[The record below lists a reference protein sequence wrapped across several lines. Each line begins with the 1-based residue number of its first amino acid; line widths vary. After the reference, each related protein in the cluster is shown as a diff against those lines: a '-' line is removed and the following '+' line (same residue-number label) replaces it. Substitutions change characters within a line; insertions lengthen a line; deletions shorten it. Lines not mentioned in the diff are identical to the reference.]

1 MEWTIVGTNVLYAV
15 VGVILMWVAYR
26 LIDKLTPE
34 VNFGEE
40 LRKGNIAVAIFI
52 AALFLAIAMII
63 AGALN

>member
-1 MEWTIVGTNVLYAV
+1 MEWTIVGTNVLYAI
-15 VGVILMWVAYR
+15 VGVVIMWVAYR

-52 AALFLAIAMII
+52 AALFLSIAMII